1 MASAFLA
8 PIVNASKTQKSVL
21 GVLLLLGL
29 VGAGYFFVLAPL
41 GARVAE
47 LRTRNDSLQAEVAQN
62 RALAANLERFRQEA
76 AVLKARLD
84 AVRERLPREKDVPPL
99 YRAVSD
105 LAFRTGL
112 AVSLFQPKEPQTKD
126 YYTEVPITL
135 SAETGYHELAIF
147 FERLGRLPRVVNVDD
162 IRLTGLNKPTNTM
175 RADLTLVTYTYR
187 AEDTP
192 EPKPAA
198 KP

>member
-1 MASAFLA
+1 MPSAFFA
-8 PIVNASKTQKSVL
+8 PIVNASKVQKAVL
-21 GVLLLLGL
+21 GLLVLMGL
-29 VGAGYFFVLAPL
+29 VGGAYFFLIAPL
-41 GARVAE
+41 SARVAE
-47 LRTRNDSLQAEVAQN
+47 LRTQNGSLQAEVTQN

-84 AVRERLPREKDVPPL
+84 AVRERLPKEKEVPPL

-112 AVSLFQPKEPQTKD
+112 AVSLFQPKEPQPKD
-126 YYTEVPITL
+126 YYTEVPITV
-135 SAETGYHELAIF
+135 SAETGYHQLATF
-147 FERLGRLPRVVNVDD
+147 FERLGRLSRIVNIDD
-162 IRLTGLNKPTNTM
+162 IRLTGLNKSALTL

-187 AEDTP
+187 ADDSP
-192 EPKPAA
+192 APKPAA

>member
-1 MASAFLA
+1 MASAFFA
-8 PIVNASKTQKSVL
+8 PIVNASKVQKIVL
-21 GVLLLLGL
+21 GLLLLLAL
-29 VGAGYFFVLAPL
+29 VSAGYFFLISPL
-41 GARVAE
+41 EARVAE
-47 LRTRNDSLQAEVAQN
+47 LRIKNASLQTEVTQN

-84 AVRERLPREKDVPPL
+84 AVLERLPREKEVPPL

-112 AVSLFQPKEPQTKD
+112 AVSLFQPKEPQAKD

-135 SAETGYHELAIF
+135 SAEVGYHQLATF
-147 FERLGRLPRVVNVDD
+147 FERLGRLPRIVNVDD
-162 IRLTGLNKPTNTM
+162 IRLTGLNKPVSTV

-187 AEDTP
+187 AHDTP
-192 EPKPAA
+192 APKPAA